1 MGEVTSGD
9 EALRADLEEVTCA
22 FHGMVLCQEKSQN
35 VRLWCNL
42 RVLCANLN
50 CTSTPI
56 LERQTRFCSF
66 GDLTSQKW
74 FQITCGSD
82 AQVSFS
88 CGSCKN
94 VMISTISL
102 LAVPL
107 CVLHDCK
114 VKIRGDPAWGHYTWA
129 KVKTVGNQVRNC
141 STRCSH
147 WGSMLSLNQR
157 VSRYHTHLGQDFVH
171 GTNLGGKNDL

>member
-9 EALRADLEEVTCA
+9 EALKADLAEVKCA
-22 FHGMVLCQEKSQN
+22 FYGMVLCQEKSRN
-35 VRLWCNL
+35 VKLWCVPNL
-42 RVLCANLN
+42 RVLCADLN

-56 LERQTRFCSF
+56 LERQTLFCSL

-74 FQITCGSD
+74 FQITCGFN

-107 CVLHDCK
+107 CVLHDCQ
-114 VKIRGDPAWGHYTWA
+114 VKIRGDRAWGHYT
-129 KVKTVGNQVRNC
+129 
-141 STRCSH
+141 
-147 WGSMLSLNQR
+147 
-157 VSRYHTHLGQDFVH
+157 
-171 GTNLGGKNDL
+171 